1 MYGKHTEEY
10 LKNDDKI
17 IQNEYLE
24 TDGHVSLTQVNI
36 NNREAYIA
44 EIKLP
49 WGKKIVDKFE
59 YDRLINEN
67 QELKIRIK
75 IKNNK
80 IIQ

>member
-1 MYGKHTEEY
+1 LYGKHTEEY

-49 WGKKIVDKFE
+49 
-59 YDRLINEN
+59 
-67 QELKIRIK
+67 
-75 IKNNK
+75 
-80 IIQ
+80 